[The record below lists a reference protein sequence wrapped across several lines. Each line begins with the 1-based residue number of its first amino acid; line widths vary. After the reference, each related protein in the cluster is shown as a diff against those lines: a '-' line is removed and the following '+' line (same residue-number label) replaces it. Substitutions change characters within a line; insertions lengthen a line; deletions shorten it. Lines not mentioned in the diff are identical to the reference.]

1 MESLFVLVSLRHGA
15 RSVEFAPS
23 RSNQGRFVFYNDL
36 KVRNLMH
43 HHDDLLVDSSMIV
56 PLLDLGCIL
65 LGTIP
70 ERDCTEEKQDAFFF
84 WVTFQSRNERNTF
97 FFCDL
102 AHLRALVCFYASSG
116 SFGNECDSL
125 LRTLAFQNDSSSTNE
140 SSVESSIVPNYLCH
154 LGFLQMSGITAENE

>member
-1 MESLFVLVSLRHGA
+1 MPGVGGGAINLFQEVDGISICSCLFRRHGA

-84 WVTFQSRNERNTF
+84 WVTFQSQV
-97 FFCDL
+97 
-102 AHLRALVCFYASSG
+102 H
-116 SFGNECDSL
+116 
-125 LRTLAFQNDSSSTNE
+125 
-140 SSVESSIVPNYLCH
+140 
-154 LGFLQMSGITAENE
+154 